1 MGGGVDTVLDM
12 YSCQDTAAYNAP
24 RGLNTQREDEQ
35 EPWPVCSPQVYSEPR
50 NQDWSQHLTV
60 CFQ

>member
-35 EPWPVCSPQVYSEPR
+35 EPWRVCSPQVYSEPP
-50 NQDWSQHLTV
+50 
-60 CFQ
+60 